1 MTHSRA
7 DRLVRGVVPDSEV
20 RVVERLLAG
29 DALRGVEVEHLRE
42 QVERERVGL
51 REELLERHAG
61 LDGERANVVL
71 GLEDMPMFEWDGRK
85 GKLRCL
91 HGEIRCGEGYPLM
104 VYRGSAGSG

>member
-1 MTHSRA
+1 MLQS
-7 DRLVRGVVPDSEV
+7 LVARDT
-20 RVVERLLAG
+20 
-29 DALRGVEVEHLRE
+29 LRGVEVEHLGE

-71 GLEDMPMFEWDGRK
+71 GLEDMSMFEWDGRK
-85 GKLRCL
+85 WKLRCL
-91 HGEIRCGEGYPLM
+91 RGEIRRGEGYPLM